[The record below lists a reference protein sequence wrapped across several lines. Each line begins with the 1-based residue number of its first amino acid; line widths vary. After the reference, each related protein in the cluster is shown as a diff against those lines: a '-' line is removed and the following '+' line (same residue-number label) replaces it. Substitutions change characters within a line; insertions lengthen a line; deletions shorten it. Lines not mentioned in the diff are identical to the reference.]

1 MVAEQ
6 VGVHV
11 ATYYRWEQGKSNP
24 AREHRRALARVLR
37 TTQTYLCQGDE
48 PHGLDEMRQSAGL
61 GARQPD
67 PGIPPGGCDGS
78 PP

>member
-1 MVAEQ
+1 MAGMIRHRQPVHNLYALRTAIHLPAEMVAGQ

-37 TTQTYLCQGDE
+37 TTQAFLCQGD
-48 PHGLDEMRQSAGL
+48 
-61 GARQPD
+61 
-67 PGIPPGGCDGS
+67 
-78 PP
+78 

>member
-37 TTQTYLCQGDE
+37 TTQTYLC
-48 PHGLDEMRQSAGL
+48 HGE
-61 GARQPD
+61 
-67 PGIPPGGCDGS
+67 
-78 PP
+78 